1 MVVPLLLAGFGVMA
15 GAGIVVAGVAT
26 QEEQDL
32 SDSLEPTMIRIGY
45 VSEGILKGS
54 LVAIPTSLFVLLAF
68 EAVMRM
74 KSKVGV

>member
-32 SDSLEPTMIRIGY
+32 SDSLETTMIRIGY

-54 LVAIPTSLFVLLAF
+54 LVAIPTSLFVLLAS
-68 EAVMRM
+68 
-74 KSKVGV
+74 KSIKNQ

>member
-32 SDSLEPTMIRIGY
+32 SD
-45 VSEGILKGS
+45 
-54 LVAIPTSLFVLLAF
+54 
-68 EAVMRM
+68 
-74 KSKVGV
+74 